1 MNIINKI
8 FFLFISIF
16 QLFKINNSSEL
27 SEIGEHLLLKL
38 RTKRKDEVKGLSE
51 EDYMKENM
59 YNEFY
64 SKFNIGIPPQ
74 RLTFYY
80 ELNFNES
87 SISEE
92 FYAKDRSST
101 YKLIDENNTKGYI
114 SQESFEVDQ
123 DIVLQNFTFLLNGKS
138 GNIKNEN
145 NLGININKKSNLS
158 FLNQLKQNNLIEK
171 RIFSFLF
178 GDSIISEARS
188 FDGKVLF
195 GILPHDIY
203 PSFDEKDLK
212 WTPNKENKNWNLKF
226 DIIKYENKEIKDNI
240 VNLDLGL
247 NLIIGPES
255 FRKILLEEFFK
266 KNLESKNCK
275 ENYFFNIKDE
285 QFYIFYSCNVETEFI
300 EIPKLRF
307 YHKDFNETFELSFE
321 NLFNKYKNRF
331 IFNIIFKKKPQNE
344 WTFGKLF
351 LTNYPLVFDL
361 EQERIGYYKTFPHKD
376 RPILAFFAIG
386 LFLIVL
392 LIGNLYGYFK
402 RPINSDINEKEIIY
416 PIRKEYEKNIPSNK
430 SEKNIEKEKNNE
442 LKNKKQKQN

>member
-123 DIVLQNFTFLLNGKS
+123 DIVLQNFTFLLN
-138 GNIKNEN
+138 
-145 NLGININKKSNLS
+145 
-158 FLNQLKQNNLIEK
+158 
-171 RIFSFLF
+171 
-178 GDSIISEARS
+178 
-188 FDGKVLF
+188 
-195 GILPHDIY
+195 
-203 PSFDEKDLK
+203 
-212 WTPNKENKNWNLKF
+212 
-226 DIIKYENKEIKDNI
+226 
-240 VNLDLGL
+240 
-247 NLIIGPES
+247 
-255 FRKILLEEFFK
+255 
-266 KNLESKNCK
+266 
-275 ENYFFNIKDE
+275 
-285 QFYIFYSCNVETEFI
+285 
-300 EIPKLRF
+300 
-307 YHKDFNETFELSFE
+307 
-321 NLFNKYKNRF
+321 
-331 IFNIIFKKKPQNE
+331 
-344 WTFGKLF
+344 
-351 LTNYPLVFDL
+351 
-361 EQERIGYYKTFPHKD
+361 
-376 RPILAFFAIG
+376 
-386 LFLIVL
+386 
-392 LIGNLYGYFK
+392 
-402 RPINSDINEKEIIY
+402 
-416 PIRKEYEKNIPSNK
+416 
-430 SEKNIEKEKNNE
+430 
-442 LKNKKQKQN
+442 